1 MPGQTLAIVGP
12 TGMKFEKWT
21 KNFSIKLDFYLGA
34 GKSTILRLLFRFY
47 ECNGGLIKIDDQDIK
62 TVSICKYQYFYI
74 I

>member
-1 MPGQTLAIVGP
+1 MA
-12 TGMKFEKWT
+12 
-21 KNFSIKLDFYLGA
+21 KNFSIKLFFQKGA

-62 TVSICKYQYFYI
+62 TVSILIYQCYYI